1 MPRAKR
7 NKPNTKAKKWC
18 STNNCDPKPNS
29 TSRTSKKGASIKT
42 TVKSKSSSKST
53 KSSTPT
59 IYQDIKDCSLV
70 IEIRDIRLPISSRV
84 RFLDT
89 KFESKARVIFLSK
102 ADLVSDFYRD
112 AVIAEFKNRG
122 LAAVAIETT
131 KKPGQILKIFDQ
143 LTKKYMPTSSIL
155 KVLRICVVGLPNVGK
170 STLINTLR
178 KKRVVRVA
186 NAPGITK
193 GRQWIKLSENCYL
206 LDTPGVATLAQ
217 ASDTEQRLKFALC
230 RMISNKEYD
239 NEELAFFLLKNSFD
253 QGLESN
259 FLGVSLSEALQ
270 DWEQFLDLIATKK
283 GYFLSGR
290 KVDRDRCGRLI
301 LQEFKV
307 QKSSLD
313 LDGFLP
319 KSDTIDIQASTEETP
334 LFEVNSLPEEISS
347 DSFETFLTY
356 CWGKI
361 IERGDVRFYR
371 QLSVTFLDDLQMA
384 DLNQSY
390 RGKSGATD
398 ILTFELEA
406 PENDPL
412 GSMGDIYLCVNAMED
427 QFGLK
432 SQLKLTFFLII
443 HGLLH
448 LHGWTHKNEND
459 YKQMMKVQYE
469 ILNDFLEWE
478 SQKSEL

>member
-1 MPRAKR
+1 MARVKR
-7 NKPNTKAKKWC
+7 IKSKTKITKSC
-18 STNNCDPKPNS
+18 STNSCDIRSNANFRAKKKT
-29 TSRTSKKGASIKT
+29 TSDKTKSKK
-42 TVKSKSSSKST
+42 KSSSKSS
-53 KSSTPT
+53 KSNTPT

-70 IEIRDIRLPISSRV
+70 IEIRDIRLPLSSRV

-102 ADLVSDFYRD
+102 ADLVSDVYKN
-112 AVIAEFKNRG
+112 AVVEEFKNRG
-122 LAAVAIETT
+122 LTAIAIETT

-155 KVLRICVVGLPNVGK
+155 KVLRICIVGLPNVGK

-217 ASDTEQRLKFALC
+217 SNDTDQRLKFALC

-239 NEELAFFLLKNSFD
+239 NEELAFFLIKKSFD
-253 QGLESN
+253 QGLENN
-259 FLGVSLSEALQ
+259 FLGFDLEEVLQ
-270 DWEQFLDLIATKK
+270 DWDQFLESLARKY
-283 GYFLSGR
+283 GYFLSGG

-301 LQEFKV
+301 LQEFK
-307 QKSSLD
+307 SLRASLD
-313 LDGFLP
+313 LDEFLP
-319 KSDTIDIQASTEETP
+319 QPDTFGVKSEECDTP
-334 LFEVNSLPEEISS
+334 LFEINSLPEEISHDFFIS
-347 DSFETFLTY
+347 FLTHCWNRIREADSVRLYRQFSITFL
-356 CWGKI
+356 
-361 IERGDVRFYR
+361 
-371 QLSVTFLDDLQMA
+371 SDLQMA
-384 DLNQSY
+384 DLNHNY

-406 PENDPL
+406 PFNDPL
-412 GSMGDIYLCVNAMED
+412 GSIGDIYLCVSAMED
-427 QFGLK
+427 QFGLQ
-432 SQLKLTFFLII
+432 SQLKLIYFLVV

-448 LHGWTHKNEND
+448 LQGWTHDTESD
-459 YKQMMKVQYE
+459 YKQMIKLQYE
-469 ILNDFLEWE
+469 ILDSFFEME
-478 SQKSEL
+478 SQAK

>member
-1 MPRAKR
+1 M
-7 NKPNTKAKKWC
+7 
-18 STNNCDPKPNS
+18 
-29 TSRTSKKGASIKT
+29 
-42 TVKSKSSSKST
+42 
-53 KSSTPT
+53 
-59 IYQDIKDCSLV
+59 
-70 IEIRDIRLPISSRV
+70 
-84 RFLDT
+84 
-89 KFESKARVIFLSK
+89 
-102 ADLVSDFYRD
+102 
-112 AVIAEFKNRG
+112 
-122 LAAVAIETT
+122 
-131 KKPGQILKIFDQ
+131 
-143 LTKKYMPTSSIL
+143 
-155 KVLRICVVGLPNVGK
+155 
-170 STLINTLR
+170 
-178 KKRVVRVA
+178 
-186 NAPGITK
+186 
-193 GRQWIKLSENCYL
+193 
-206 LDTPGVATLAQ
+206 
-217 ASDTEQRLKFALC
+217 
-230 RMISNKEYD
+230 
-239 NEELAFFLLKNSFD
+239 
-253 QGLESN
+253 
-259 FLGVSLSEALQ
+259 
-270 DWEQFLDLIATKK
+270 
-283 GYFLSGR
+283 
-290 KVDRDRCGRLI
+290 DRDRCGRLI

-319 KSDTIDIQASTEETP
+319 KSDTIDIQASAEETP

-371 QLSVTFLDDLQMA
+371 QLSITFLNDLQMA

-448 LHGWTHKNEND
+448 LQGWTP
-459 YKQMMKVQYE
+459 
-469 ILNDFLEWE
+469 
-478 SQKSEL
+478 